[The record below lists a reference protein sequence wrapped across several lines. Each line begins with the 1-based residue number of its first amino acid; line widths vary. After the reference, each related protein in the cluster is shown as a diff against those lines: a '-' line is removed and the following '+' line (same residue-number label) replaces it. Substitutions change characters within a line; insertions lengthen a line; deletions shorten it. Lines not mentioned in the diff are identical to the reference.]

1 MSCNDRSK
9 VIKGVSEVALFSTQ
23 SHRAGNVKDPPCF
36 AVRDRESIVKPQQK
50 CLRLWRWWQRVRLRQ
65 TIFGQDFWW
74 KLCFF
79 VWLLVWHVKR
89 NVLDRRCDCLW
100 NSLRKSFRMSF
111 SPNVCICVL
120 VQAFNAVRSSFLAVY
135 PVVPMPIRVV
145 RTTKHDIF
153 AFHIQENCWPTHAR
167 WKIPFLQ
174 KSCFSL

>member
-79 VWLLVWHVKR
+79 V
-89 NVLDRRCDCLW
+89 
-100 NSLRKSFRMSF
+100 
-111 SPNVCICVL
+111 
-120 VQAFNAVRSSFLAVY
+120 
-135 PVVPMPIRVV
+135 
-145 RTTKHDIF
+145 
-153 AFHIQENCWPTHAR
+153 
-167 WKIPFLQ
+167 
-174 KSCFSL
+174 